1 MSAADEGIARSMET
15 IEDMDF
21 AHFSGRVGRLFTVS
35 VGEHSLELVL
45 AAAQELSGSP
55 RPGGAFR
62 LEFRGP
68 ADPVLG
74 QGIFPF
80 EIDSDRFEIF
90 VTPLGPDLKGMR
102 YEAVFF

>member
-1 MSAADEGIARSMET
+1 MTAEAEDGPLTAT
-15 IEDMDF
+15 VEDMAF
-21 AHFSGRVGRLFTVS
+21 SHFSGRVGKSFTVN
-35 VGEHSLELVL
+35 VLDDSLALVL
-45 AAAQELSGSP
+45 AAAQALPGSA

-68 ADPVLG
+68 ADPVLE

-90 VTPLGPDLKGMR
+90 ITPLGPDLKGMR

>member
-1 MSAADEGIARSMET
+1 MPMT
-15 IEDMDF
+15 FVEDMAF
-21 AHFSGRVGRLFTVS
+21 SHFSGRVGMSFTVS
-35 VGEHSLELVL
+35 VLDQSLELVL
-45 AAAQELSGSP
+45 AAAQALPGSP

-68 ADPVLG
+68 ADPVLT
-74 QGIFPF
+74 QATFPF
-80 EIDSDRFEIF
+80 EIDEDRFEIF